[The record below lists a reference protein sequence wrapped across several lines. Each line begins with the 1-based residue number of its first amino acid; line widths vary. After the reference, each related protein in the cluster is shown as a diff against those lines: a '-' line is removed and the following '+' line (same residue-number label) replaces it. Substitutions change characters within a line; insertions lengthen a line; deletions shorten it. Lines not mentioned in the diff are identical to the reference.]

1 VEYVE
6 VEFVTDFATDGISN
20 VNTEGKQSVL
30 TTNATSLVLTGSAS
44 SPLFA
49 RDGVVAGDR
58 YAVTENISTIM
69 TNIWTNSGAS
79 AYFALSSAS
88 EDDVG
93 DAQNLTNVTVYDLL
107 TKYAKL
113 LDREF
118 WQEGSTVYFPSS
130 FTASGI
136 AFTEADIL
144 NYHTEGSWYYGID
157 SKLVRSK
164 LKIFGVDNIAHT
176 ETITP
181 EYTTNEVEQIND
193 AEIGSNYE
201 ATTAGNKIA
210 TTRHKNAVKVAA
222 FQIDVERT
230 DKDYSN
236 ARLGFTAT
244 FTAKSGTMSPVTMIF
259 EELHIIES
267 GNRDLITVVLYKRG

>member
-1 VEYVE
+1 
-6 VEFVTDFATDGISN
+6 
-20 VNTEGKQSVL
+20 
-30 TTNATSLVLTGSAS
+30 
-44 SPLFA
+44 
-49 RDGVVAGDR
+49 
-58 YAVTENISTIM
+58 
-69 TNIWTNSGAS
+69 
-79 AYFALSSAS
+79 
-88 EDDVG
+88 
-93 DAQNLTNVTVYDLL
+93 LL

-144 NYHTEGSWYYGID
+144 NYHAEGSWYYGID

-222 FQIDVERT
+222 FQIDAERT

-236 ARLGFTAT
+236 VRLGYTTT
-244 FTAKSGTMSPVTMIF
+244 FTAKSGTMSTVTMII
-259 EELHIIES
+259 EELHYIES
-267 GNRDLITVVLYKRG
+267 GSRDLITVVMYKRG